1 VERRTIS
8 KERSVEEF
16 KSRFDV
22 AALAESMA
30 DTIRADAEAWENNT
44 LGSFLSGLSGWL
56 EDMHGYYEARGEET
70 PAQPTLQ
77 TLADLLRAAKVY
89 E

>member
-1 VERRTIS
+1 M
-8 KERSVEEF
+8 EEF

-56 EDMHGYYEARGEET
+56 EDMHGYYEARGEVGRCEDA
-70 PAQPTLQ
+70 PGNVVRCRWCAS
-77 TLADLLRAAKVY
+77 
-89 E
+89 